1 VPNRHRETFSR
12 LVLEDDLLPPFQLVQ
27 LPKSPS
33 PLPAAPADP
42 ALEALRAERAAVAG
56 ELTKLQGAAARLRET
71 ANAETAALDAVAAFT
86 RSEADE
92 LTAWAT
98 DGAIGEAPRSDQD
111 QRLRLGLALSEAR
124 SARRAAEIAGTEID
138 HQQREAAERLF
149 AIDRQLEQAILDML
163 QTEHGAIVL
172 EYRVAAEHARA
183 LAARIHGLCHW
194 LGEEGRR
201 LTATNNQAGSQY
213 LTRASALTDIK
224 LTDPGV
230 NRMEIATAA
239 DGWGR
244 RAATLRSGGV

>member
-1 VPNRHRETFSR
+1 VNRDGYLRS
-12 LVLEDDLLPPFQLVQ
+12 DLRDRSLQPFKLIELPS
-27 LPKSPS
+27 SPS
-33 PLPAAPADP
+33 PSPAAPADP

-124 SARRAAEIAGTEID
+124 SARRAVEIAGTEID

-149 AIDRQLEQAILDML
+149 AIDRQLEQAILDVL
-163 QTEHGAIVL
+163 QTEHAGIIT
-172 EYRVAAEHARA
+172 EYRA
-183 LAARIHGLCHW
+183 LAEQAQKLGAQIHGLAAF
-194 LGEEGRR
+194 LGERGRQ
-201 LTATNNQAGSQY
+201 LMSTNGPAGQFY
-213 LTRASALTDIK
+213 LNRVSSLAEVALPELGCTRA
-224 LTDPGV
+224 
-230 NRMEIATAA
+230 EISIAA

-244 RAATLRSGGV
+244 RAAELRSGAAK